1 MVGDLRQRIESID
14 CREHLAPLLRKECL
28 GSPADGLA
36 VVDHQDLEALKLCIR
51 AAHVRR
57 LLPDQRLTHTAAP
70 ASERGNLQPHAYR
83 GWAGAKRSAV
93 LTYRYSPGYATRV
106 TFLKTHA

>member
-14 CREHLAPLLRKECL
+14 RREHLAPFLREEGL
-28 GSPADGLA
+28 GGPADGLA

-57 LLPDQRLTHTAAP
+57 LLPED
-70 ASERGNLQPHAYR
+70 
-83 GWAGAKRSAV
+83 KR
-93 LTYRYSPGYATRV
+93 
-106 TFLKTHA
+106 